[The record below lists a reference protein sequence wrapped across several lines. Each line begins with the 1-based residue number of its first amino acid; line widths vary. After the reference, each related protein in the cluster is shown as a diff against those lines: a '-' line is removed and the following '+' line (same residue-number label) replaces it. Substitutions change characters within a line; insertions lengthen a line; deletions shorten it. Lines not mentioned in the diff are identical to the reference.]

1 MLTKAQKENYLA
13 KGGVFCPYCGSN
25 DISAGEF
32 DGEGDCQ
39 SVTCFNCHKNWRDV
53 YKLVDIEEEKQ
64 EDQSANINSSLNRLL
79 LLPLYRE
86 QGFSVDQEGDDI
98 LILRRKGKEIAR
110 FSQKGATI
118 NSVLEVVVK
127 EINQN

>member
-25 DISAGEF
+25 DISASEF
-32 DGEGDCQ
+32 DGEGPCQ
-39 SVTCFNCHKNWRDV
+39 SVTCFNCHKSWRDI
-53 YKLVDIEEEKQ
+53 YKLTNIEEEE
-64 EDQSANINSSLNRLL
+64 EDQPAIINSSLNQLL
-79 LLPLYRE
+79 LLPEYRE

-98 LILRRKGKEIAR
+98 LILRRKCKEIAR
-110 FSQKGATI
+110 FSQKGATA